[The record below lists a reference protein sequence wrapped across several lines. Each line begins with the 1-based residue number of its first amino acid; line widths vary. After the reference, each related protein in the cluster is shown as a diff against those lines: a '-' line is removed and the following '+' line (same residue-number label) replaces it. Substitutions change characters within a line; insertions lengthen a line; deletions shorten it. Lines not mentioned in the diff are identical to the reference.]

1 MTVRIHHVA
10 TAADWREARRT
21 GRYTT
26 STLGR
31 TVEEEG
37 FVHAARPEQVQRVYD
52 TYYRAHVQ
60 RTGERLVLLG
70 IDTDR
75 LDALGVPWREDPV
88 GDTTYPHVYGPVPR
102 EAVVA
107 ALPLDAHGRPPSLTT
122 LFLREAVPPVLVAV
136 AVMLVSGLGASLV
149 GGAARLPVALA
160 LLVLGGLVGW
170 WGLRRARSR

>member
-1 MTVRIHHVA
+1 MRIHHVA

-31 TVEEEG
+31 TLEQEG

-52 TYYRAHVQ
+52 AYYRDHVR
-60 RTGERLVLLG
+60 RTGEPMVLLA

-88 GDTTYPHVYGPVPR
+88 GDTTYPHVYGAVPR
-102 EAVVA
+102 EAVAA
-107 ALPLDAHGRPPSLTT
+107 ALPLDTHGRPPSLTT
-122 LFLREAVPPVLVAV
+122 LFLREALPPVGIAV
-136 AVMLVSGLGASLV
+136 VVMLVSGLGASLV
-149 GGAARLPVALA
+149 DGAARLPLA
-160 LLVLGGLVGW
+160 LVLLVVGGVVGW